1 LVVSGVCR
9 PFCATFLNFMG
20 YALGAARLSAL
31 SNFGVI
37 YIMTHDTIGLGTYCD
52 GLDVFHVADSWC
64 RVAT

>member
-1 LVVSGVCR
+1 
-9 PFCATFLNFMG
+9 MG

-52 GLDVFHVADSWC
+52 GLDAFPVAASW
-64 RVAT
+64 RRTAT